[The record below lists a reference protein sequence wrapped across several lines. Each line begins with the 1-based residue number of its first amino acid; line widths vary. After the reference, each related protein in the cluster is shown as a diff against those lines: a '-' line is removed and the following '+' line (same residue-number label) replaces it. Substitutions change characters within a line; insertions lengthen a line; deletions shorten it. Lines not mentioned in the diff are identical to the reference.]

1 MMVTNITINNSLVKT
16 MIDADPRPGEEK
28 PRSEQARKTEH
39 LSNGRC
45 RGKTQVVRHHLWQQE
60 HSMDISMT
68 KKAQTF
74 PQYLNW
80 FAGIESVTNLNP
92 FSEVV
97 LGARR
102 ALLAAASFPL

>member
-1 MMVTNITINNSLVKT
+1 
-16 MIDADPRPGEEK
+16 
-28 PRSEQARKTEH
+28 
-39 LSNGRC
+39 
-45 RGKTQVVRHHLWQQE
+45 
-60 HSMDISMT
+60 MDILMT

-102 ALLAAASFPL
+102 ALLAAGSFPL